1 MPPPNAVPTGPPY
14 TLPPWV
20 TTGKNA
26 GSTFAIAGSPVR
38 STSVWDG
45 LSACRSEPELYQKTS
60 CMSPV
65 DSLVFTRLSP
75 WVPGGRVSVLT
86 VTPGFAFWKASTT
99 SCADLTTSAALP
111 MSSVSVPP
119 PLPPPAALLDEF
131 APPSPEL
138 HAVIVTRAAAAA
150 PAVASLRPAIFIGEP
165 PGVRAGDPDLRRFTD
180 PGCGRA

>member
-1 MPPPNAVPTGPPY
+1 M
-14 TLPPWV
+14 
-20 TTGKNA
+20 
-26 GSTFAIAGSPVR
+26 FCRIGSPVR
-38 STSVWDG
+38 STIDCAG
-45 LSACRSEPELYQKTS
+45 LSAWSKEPTLYQKTS

-150 PAVASLRPAIFIGEP
+150 PAVASLRPAIFIGGP
-165 PGVRAGDPDLRRFTD
+165 PGGKGGGSGLETFH
-180 PGCGRA
+180 

>member
-14 TLPPWV
+14 TLPPWL

-26 GSTFAIAGSPVR
+26 GSTFETAGSPVR

-65 DSLVFTRLSP
+65 ESLVFTRLSP
-75 WVPGGRVSVLT
+75 WVPGGRVSILT

-111 MSSVSVPP
+111 TSSVRVL
-119 PLPPPAALLDEF
+119 LPPPPALPLDEE
-131 APPSPEL
+131 PPPRPEL
-138 HAVIVTRAAAAA
+138 QAVMVTRAAAAT

-165 PGVRAGDPDLRRFTD
+165 PGGEGGGSGLETFH
-180 PGCGRA
+180 